1 MGITSG
7 FMCVYLEHSRGSG
20 CLFVEA
26 DMLSSASHKEEEEG
40 VLVVRL
46 WMVSSSHCSGPRA
59 QCPT

>member
-46 WMVSSSHCSGPRA
+46 
-59 QCPT
+59 